1 MTDDVPNA
9 NVTGDMETCDVTIDG
24 CEVLK
29 ERSEAEDAKKADMEE
44 NSCFDPLTS
53 ADLCYIL
60 MPVPASKLYR
70 DADP

>member
-29 ERSEAEDAKKADMEE
+29 ERSEAEDAKKADMEKK
-44 NSCFDPLTS
+44 FL
-53 ADLCYIL
+53 L
-60 MPVPASKLYR
+60 
-70 DADP
+70 